1 MAALLRASL
10 VFPSERDVF
19 LKEEGSR
26 FYGVLP
32 YFISRNLVEIPYQ
45 LLFPML
51 TSLIL
56 YWMVGQ
62 ASTFGQF
69 MLYYLI
75 SVLMAFVGSSL
86 GLLIG
91 SISKDEKT
99 GTALIS
105 IIAIPMLM
113 FSGVFKNRENYPVWI
128 GWLEYLSPF
137 KYGLASGLLNEVS
150 AKSSRVSELNFD
162 LSIWGNIGVLI
173 ALCLGFRLLA
183 LFFLWWLR
191 KKLE

>member
-1 MAALLRASL
+1 M
-10 VFPSERDVF
+10 F

-183 LFFLWWLR
+183 LFFLWWLK